1 MWPRHWRLLVAVVV
15 ALAWLMQPAWSA
27 SQTASARV
35 PDPQNIE
42 PKSGPPGTRSVLDGN
57 PCNPEEPVLVL
68 FSELDNLGD
77 PLSSGYAA
85 STELILGDGGQ
96 ISFVVPELTAGRYEL
111 VASCELEPDVPSVS
125 FAVFTV
131 IPDTATATQPARE
144 PPGGALLLVVA
155 AIAGGLSWHM
165 RMRWGQRPERR

>member
-1 MWPRHWRLLVAVVV
+1 MRPRHWRLLVAVVV

-27 SQTASARV
+27 SQTTSAGV
-35 PDPQNIE
+35 PNPKNIE
-42 PKSGPPGTRSVLDGN
+42 PKSGPPGTASVVDGN
-57 PCNPEEPVLVL
+57 PCGRGNAVSVFFFLLV
-68 FSELDNLGD
+68 EGQDEGPNV
-77 PLSSGYAA
+77 A
-85 STELILGDGGQ
+85 STMMRRGDGKQ
-96 ISFVVPELTAGRYEL
+96 LSFVVPELTAGRYEL
-111 VASCELEPDVPSVS
+111 VASCELSGPDPSVA

-155 AIAGGLSWHM
+155 AIVGGLSWQL